1 MQATV
6 RHFEIPA
13 RDFARASRFYA
24 EVFGWRIEPLPWE
37 GPPYA
42 RIRAALPGT
51 GSPRLG
57 IDGGLTTAGSGAD
70 QPLLVLH
77 IEGAP
82 LDECLE
88 RIVAAGG
95 TLDQPATRIADFGCF
110 ARFRDPEGN
119 LLGLWQSAG

>member
-13 RDFARASRFYA
+13 RDFERATRFYA

-42 RIRAALPGT
+42 RIRAALPAT
-51 GSPRLG
+51 GNPRLG
-57 IDGGLTTAGSGAD
+57 IDGGLTMADSNAD

-77 IEGAP
+77 IEGAT
-82 LDECLE
+82 LDACLH
-88 RIVAAGG
+88 RIVQAGG
-95 TLDQPATRIADFGCF
+95 TVDQPVTRVADFGHF

-119 LLGLWQSAG
+119 LLGLWQSLA